1 MVKTRNT
8 NLILEKLHEY
18 CLLINRVGVPYIL
31 NGPASLERSLYSIRK
46 SRIPVNSSCPLKKI
60 LNPLVYY
67 NCLKIKNY
75 LLIYMCV
82 YKILYIY
89 AYMCIYTHTQ
99 LYIISWQSYIILW
112 LSQHCWHFNTLI
124 YLWCLPV
131 YLWLCWG
138 QDDTATGLDLSAW
151 FLKNSWCPD
160 WFSSFVIPGCDYF
173 SSLGFDHA

>member
-1 MVKTRNT
+1 MLFVILLLNCLLIGCSLVLNHIFFFLPIQIGHTQPGSSYQEMVKTRNA

-82 YKILYIY
+82 YIILYIY
-89 AYMCIYTHTQ
+89 ICIYVYIYTHTIIYI
-99 LYIISWQSYIILW
+99 YIISWQSYIIL
-112 LSQHCWHFNTLI
+112 
-124 YLWCLPV
+124 
-131 YLWLCWG
+131 
-138 QDDTATGLDLSAW
+138 
-151 FLKNSWCPD
+151 
-160 WFSSFVIPGCDYF
+160 
-173 SSLGFDHA
+173 